1 MTIHDIYFN
10 LIYHYDDVLQSE
22 FLENIK
28 FYLSRLALSLILLP
42 GVVED
47 IHEAKLGLQMTK
59 HDRIIIIFDLTFE
72 IMKISL
78 LCTELFNFPK
88 RGTDLAENRLESTL

>member
-1 MTIHDIYFN
+1 MMFCKVS
-10 LIYHYDDVLQSE
+10 LLK
-22 FLENIK
+22 NIR

-47 IHEAKLGLQMTK
+47 ILEVKLGLQMTK
-59 HDRIIIIFDLTFE
+59 HDRIIIILDLTFE

-78 LCTELFNFPK
+78 LWTELFNFPK
-88 RGTDLAENRLESTL
+88 RGADLAKNRLESTL

>member
-1 MTIHDIYFN
+1 MTIHDVYFN
-10 LIYHYDDVLQSE
+10 LIHHYDDVLQSE

-28 FYLSRLALSLILLP
+28 FYLSRLHQSLILLP

-47 IHEAKLGLQMTK
+47 ILEVKLGLQMTK
-59 HDRIIIIFDLTFE
+59 HDRIIIILDHTFE

-78 LCTELFNFPK
+78 LWTEL
-88 RGTDLAENRLESTL
+88 